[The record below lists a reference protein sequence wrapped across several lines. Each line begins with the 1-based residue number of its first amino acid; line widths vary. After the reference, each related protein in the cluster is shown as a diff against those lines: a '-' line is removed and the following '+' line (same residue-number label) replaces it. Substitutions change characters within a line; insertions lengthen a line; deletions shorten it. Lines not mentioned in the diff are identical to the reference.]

1 MPAAQP
7 KFVAE
12 DDLGGLTVSNTAH
25 VLDCSE
31 RHVERLIA
39 LNRLKTFNVGTG
51 GRRGKRITRESI
63 ANLINGKNK

>member
-1 MPAAQP
+1 MPATQP
-7 KFVAE
+7 KLAK

-31 RHVERLIA
+31 RHVERLIS
-39 LNRLKTFNVGTG
+39 LNLLKTLNVGTG

-63 ANLINGKNK
+63 ANLINGKNR